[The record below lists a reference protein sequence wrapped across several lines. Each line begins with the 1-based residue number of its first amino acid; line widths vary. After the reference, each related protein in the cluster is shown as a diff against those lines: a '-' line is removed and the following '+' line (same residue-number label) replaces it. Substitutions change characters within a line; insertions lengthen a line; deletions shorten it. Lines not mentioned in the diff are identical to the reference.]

1 MRVSTMDWNQVQR
14 DLWIKWR
21 TSDPDMS
28 DSELWAKYKHEWV
41 EAYRPFVK
49 VRGPMPRWLLFA

>member
-1 MRVSTMDWNQVQR
+1 MDWKQVQR

-21 TSDPDMS
+21 TSDPDLS
-28 DSELWAKYKHEWV
+28 DRELWAKYKHEFI

-49 VRGPMPRWLLFA
+49 VRKDLPKWLLFA